1 MKEKEKK
8 AAEDEIDSITNAM
21 NMNLRKFWEI
31 EKEREARHAAV
42 HVRKDRT

>member
-21 NMNLRKFWEI
+21 NMNLSKLWKIMNTE
-31 EKEREARHAAV
+31 EPGV
-42 HVRKDRT
+42 L